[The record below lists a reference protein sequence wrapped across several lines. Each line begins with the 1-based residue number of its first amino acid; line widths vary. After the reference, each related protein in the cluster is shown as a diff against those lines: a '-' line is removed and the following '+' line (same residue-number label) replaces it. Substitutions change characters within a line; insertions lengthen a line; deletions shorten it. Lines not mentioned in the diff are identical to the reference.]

1 MTIINEKI
9 EELKTHIQQLTL
21 TNDLKR
27 HVKSCWKN
35 LKFKLK
41 RNSQMNGIIV
51 AKELNNQT
59 DKAILE
65 KRILKIKK
73 QNITNQSQIEES
85 EL

>member
-1 MTIINEKI
+1 
-9 EELKTHIQQLTL
+9 
-21 TNDLKR
+21 
-27 HVKSCWKN
+27 
-35 LKFKLK
+35 
-41 RNSQMNGIIV
+41 MNGINV